1 MGILERILEVVY
13 KYRVLT
19 IFACLLSVYTCSK
32 LILGAMNV
40 DYFTLIPIPLMLIA
54 IFGYLG
60 IAVITEK
67 EPKRL
72 LYTVVNIGMCAIALM
87 YFPFIN
93 NIGDIPII
101 KI

>member
-13 KYRVLT
+13 KYRILT
-19 IFACLLSVYTCSK
+19 ILAFILSVYTCSK

-54 IFGYLG
+54 ICGYLG
-60 IAVITEK
+60 VAVFTEK
-67 EPKRL
+67 ETKRV

-101 KI
+101 SF